1 MPSENAMTKDASL
14 LSVPTEGESQEARD
28 DRETLIHWVPVALP
42 LFAGF
47 IVSRS
52 GSSPAQHLQSR
63 PFR

>member
-47 IVSRS
+47 IVSMI
-52 GSSPAQHLQSR
+52 ALIWWTVL
-63 PFR
+63 